1 MINSSEKTARNN
13 FYSFLWHAA
22 FLALAQNFMD
32 VDTII
37 PAMLYEAGGNAFHIG
52 LMTAIMVGGSS
63 FTQLFF
69 APYISNKPFKKK
81 FLLVGIN
88 SRVLSLIALG
98 AILFYLN
105 QKYSSAILLFIF
117 FFIAVFSLSGAFA
130 NISYID
136 IIGKVIDPE
145 KRKKLFSS
153 RQIISGLAVL
163 ASAFLAK
170 ELITKNDFPVNYASS
185 FFIGGL
191 LLLIA
196 SGGFWKIK
204 EKTKSGIKI
213 KGTREFLNILKS
225 ELKQNKKLIYFLGF
239 INTQGIAISF
249 MPFVLLYSKEI
260 FNANSNDTGTFLISK
275 IIGVVTVS
283 LFVLLFSSKIKYNFL
298 LYLNVFLSIG
308 LAIIVLITNDIAII
322 KFAFILGGI
331 TFSLYNISMN
341 GILLEVSGLENRALY
356 AGFAGAGNILPAL
369 FPLIGGW
376 IIQQWSFPAFFIVF
390 IFILSCSLF
399 FIQRMHCTK

>member
-1 MINSSEKTARNN
+1 MINSTEKTARNN

-153 RQIISGLAVL
+153 RQIISGLAVF

-225 ELKQNKKLIYFLGF
+225 ELKQ
-239 INTQGIAISF
+239 
-249 MPFVLLYSKEI
+249 
-260 FNANSNDTGTFLISK
+260 
-275 IIGVVTVS
+275 
-283 LFVLLFSSKIKYNFL
+283 
-298 LYLNVFLSIG
+298 
-308 LAIIVLITNDIAII
+308 
-322 KFAFILGGI
+322 
-331 TFSLYNISMN
+331 
-341 GILLEVSGLENRALY
+341 
-356 AGFAGAGNILPAL
+356 
-369 FPLIGGW
+369 
-376 IIQQWSFPAFFIVF
+376 
-390 IFILSCSLF
+390 
-399 FIQRMHCTK
+399 

>member
-1 MINSSEKTARNN
+1 MINSTEKTARNN

-153 RQIISGLAVL
+153 RQIISGLAVF

>member
-1 MINSSEKTARNN
+1 
-13 FYSFLWHAA
+13 
-22 FLALAQNFMD
+22 
-32 VDTII
+32 
-37 PAMLYEAGGNAFHIG
+37 
-52 LMTAIMVGGSS
+52 
-63 FTQLFF
+63 
-69 APYISNKPFKKK
+69 
-81 FLLVGIN
+81 
-88 SRVLSLIALG
+88 
-98 AILFYLN
+98 
-105 QKYSSAILLFIF
+105 
-117 FFIAVFSLSGAFA
+117 
-130 NISYID
+130 
-136 IIGKVIDPE
+136 
-145 KRKKLFSS
+145 
-153 RQIISGLAVL
+153 
-163 ASAFLAK
+163 
-170 ELITKNDFPVNYASS
+170 
-185 FFIGGL
+185 
-191 LLLIA
+191 
-196 SGGFWKIK
+196 
-204 EKTKSGIKI
+204 
-213 KGTREFLNILKS
+213 
-225 ELKQNKKLIYFLGF
+225 QNKKLIYFLGF

-308 LAIIVLITNDIAII
+308 LAIMVLITNDIAII